1 VSRLFTPTRL
11 VMLTFFIQAA
21 EVNNFYPRIP
31 DIRQHL
37 GIGPAELAIAMLGMP
52 VGGFIGTMVVPR
64 VIERLT
70 ARGAIMAGYCIFT
83 LCQFLPGW
91 AWNLASFAAILF
103 LMGGTYVIVDISTN
117 VEAARIQEEGKRRV
131 MSTCHG
137 FWSLG
142 AMLGAVMG
150 FQFAEFGVDPRWH
163 LVVTGLAF
171 LPLGLW
177 VASALPVMERSA
189 PAPAERVPMV
199 SLPSKAMI
207 GLCIF
212 AFGVLLAELTARNWG
227 AVYLREVIGTS
238 PGTAAIAFGSF
249 PLFMAIGRLGG
260 DYLTDRYGA
269 VALGRFCAVMAVIGV
284 GVLLV
289 ASNIWI
295 ATLGF
300 AALGIGVSVGFPL
313 AVSAAAELGDRP
325 AAVNVAAL
333 AVIAYIGSIVG
344 PPLVGFVAQGA
355 GLRWGL
361 AAILPLMILSALF
374 GGSLR
379 KRAAS

>member
-1 VSRLFTPTRL
+1 LSKLFTPARL
-11 VMLTFFIQAA
+11 VMLTFFIQSA

-31 DIRQHL
+31 DIQQHL
-37 GIGPAELAIAMLGMP
+37 GIGPAQLAIAMLGMP
-52 VGGFIGTMVVPR
+52 VGGFIGTMLVAR
-64 VIERLT
+64 VIEKLT
-70 ARGAIMAGYCIFT
+70 ARGAIMAGYCLFT
-83 LCQFLPGW
+83 VCQVLPGW
-91 AWNLASFAAILF
+91 AWSVASLTVVLF
-103 LMGGTYVIVDISTN
+103 LMGGTYVIIDISTN
-117 VEAARIQEEGKRRV
+117 VEAARIQEEGRKRI
-131 MSTCHG
+131 MATCHG

-142 AMLGAVMG
+142 SMLGVVMG
-150 FQFAEFGVDPRWH
+150 FQFAEFGIDPRWH
-163 LVVTGLAF
+163 LLITGVLI

-177 VASALPVMERSA
+177 VASGLPRIERQVA
-189 PAPAERVPMV
+189 AERAPMV

-212 AFGVLLAELTARNWG
+212 AFGVLLAELTTRNWG

-238 PGTAAIAFGSF
+238 PGIAAIAFGSF
-249 PLFMAIGRLGG
+249 SLFMAIGRLGG
-260 DYLTDRYGA
+260 DYLTDRYGP

-284 GVLLV
+284 GILLV

-313 AVSAAAELGDRP
+313 AVTAAAGLGDRP
-325 AAVNVAAL
+325 PSVNVASL
-333 AVIAYIGSIVG
+333 AVIAYLGSIVG
-344 PPLVGFVAQGA
+344 PPLVGFIAQGA

-361 AAILPLMILSALF
+361 AAILPLMALSALF